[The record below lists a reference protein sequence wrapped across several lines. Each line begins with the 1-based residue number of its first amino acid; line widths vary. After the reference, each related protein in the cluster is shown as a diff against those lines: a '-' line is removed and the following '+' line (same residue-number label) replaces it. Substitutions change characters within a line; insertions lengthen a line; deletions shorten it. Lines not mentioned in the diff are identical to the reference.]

1 MTEGGR
7 ERLSQLELTLWGV
20 AGLASLAVHIGGAA
34 WVMREMPVEMADSAP
49 PPAIMVELAA
59 EPEAINT
66 DANEISEQAEN
77 SQEVK
82 SDTVEPV
89 EQPEEIVEQP
99 TPEEI
104 QPEQPVKEVAEAE
117 PELVDIPEPEPE
129 PEIDPVEEQV
139 MTELENVEVPIPV
152 FRPTPEEKKPVEK
165 PKPKKQEVAKR
176 PVRKKPAP
184 SSKASTEA
192 AAQVKQSN
200 RNAANQRTAGMGFG
214 SVSPAKWQSRL
225 MAHLERR
232 KRYPSGARSRGEQG
246 TAYVR
251 FRIDDAGNVLSASL
265 ARSSGFPELDNEVVE
280 MVRRASPVPA
290 PPPGVNKTITA
301 PVRFTV
307 R

>member
-1 MTEGGR
+1 M
-7 ERLSQLELTLWGV
+7 TLWTSAGIV
-20 AGLASLAVHIGGAA
+20 ALAAHAGALAWAL
-34 WVMREMPVEMADSAP
+34 REPPVEMADAAP
-49 PPAIMVELAA
+49 PPAIMIEMAA

-66 DANEISEQAEN
+66 EANEISEQMKN
-77 SQEVK
+77 SQEVN

-89 EQPEEIVEQP
+89 EQPEEIVEQS
-99 TPEEI
+99 TPDDI
-104 QPEQPVKEVAEAE
+104 QPEKPVEKIAENE
-117 PELVDIPEPEPE
+117 PEPVETMEPEYEPE
-129 PEIDPVEEQV
+129 PEIDPVDEQV

-152 FRPTPEEKKPVEK
+152 FRPTPQEKKPVEK
-165 PKPKKQEVAKR
+165 PKSKKKELSKKQE
-176 PVRKKPAP
+176 RKKPAP
-184 SSKASTEA
+184 PSKASTEA
-192 AAQVKQSN
+192 AAQVTQSN

-251 FRIDDAGNVLSASL
+251 FSIDDAGNVLSASL
-265 ARSSGFPELDNEVVE
+265 ARSSGFSELDSEVVE